1 MKNKTRREKIEVE
14 SEDEKPNLKGDYGNI
29 LILFL
34 LYVLQGGKN
43 FVLLHKALN

>member
-1 MKNKTRREKIEVE
+1 MEKLETKKV

-34 LYVLQGGKN
+34 LYVLQGESDEI
-43 FVLLHKALN
+43 